1 MYTDGAILRAW
12 HGNRSTP
19 AILLPMPVTSLPAAW
34 PVFLTGLTLSLSLIV
49 AIGAQNTFVLRQG
62 LRREHVGAV
71 VVVCSGLD
79 MALMAL
85 GVSGL
90 AAALG
95 QHPSA
100 LNTLGL
106 VGAAVL
112 AWYALQALRRAFAP
126 GALQA
131 DTAGATVTLKRVLAQ
146 TLAISLLN
154 PHVYLDTVVLV
165 GTVGARQP
173 EPWRG
178 LFLAGAGLGSAL
190 WFTALGYGARLLTPW
205 FARPAA
211 WRVLDAVVAL
221 TMGSIAFGLA
231 RRSLPPF

>member
-1 MYTDGAILRAW
+1 
-12 HGNRSTP
+12 
-19 AILLPMPVTSLPAAW
+19 MPTPAAW

-71 VVVCSGLD
+71 VCVCALLD
-79 MALMAL
+79 LTLMIL

-95 QHPSA
+95 QHPGALSA
-100 LNTLGL
+100 LGL
-106 VGAAVL
+106 AGAAVL
-112 AWYALQALRRAFAP
+112 AAYALQALRRALAP
-126 GALQA
+126 GALMTNTQ
-131 DTAGATVTLKRVLAQ
+131 GAAVPVKTVLAQ

-165 GTVGARQP
+165 GAVGARQP
-173 EPWRG
+173 AEWRG

-190 WFTALGYGARLLTPW
+190 WFIALGYGARLLTPW

-211 WRVLDAVVAL
+211 WRVLDGVVAL
-221 TMGSIAFGLA
+221 TMGSLAFTLA
-231 RRSLPPF
+231 RQSLPVF

>member
-1 MYTDGAILRAW
+1 MF
-12 HGNRSTP
+12 S
-19 AILLPMPVTSLPAAW
+19 SAAW

-71 VVVCSGLD
+71 VAVCALLD
-79 MALMAL
+79 LTLMAL

-90 AAALG
+90 AVALG
-95 QHPSA
+95 QYPRALSA
-100 LNTLGL
+100 LGL
-106 VGAAVL
+106 AGAAVL
-112 AWYALQALRRAFAP
+112 AMYSLQALRRALAP
-126 GALQA
+126 GAL
-131 DTAGATVTLKRVLAQ
+131 TANTQGAAVPARTVLAQ

-165 GTVGARQP
+165 GAVGARQP
-173 EPWRG
+173 AEWRG

-190 WFTALGYGARLLTPW
+190 WFVALGYGARLLTPW
-205 FARPAA
+205 FAKPAA

-221 TMGSIAFGLA
+221 TMGTLAVTLGRQSLLAF
-231 RRSLPPF
+231 

>member
-1 MYTDGAILRAW
+1 
-12 HGNRSTP
+12 
-19 AILLPMPVTSLPAAW
+19 MPSSPAAW
-34 PVFLTGLTLSLSLIV
+34 PVFLTGFTLSLSLIV

-71 VVVCSGLD
+71 VAVCALLD
-79 MALMAL
+79 LALMTL

-95 QHPSA
+95 QHPRA
-100 LNTLGL
+100 LNALGL
-106 VGAAVL
+106 AGAAAL
-112 AWYALQALRRAFAP
+112 AWYALQALRRALAP
-126 GALQA
+126 GALMANTQGLA
-131 DTAGATVTLKRVLAQ
+131 VPLKTVLLQ

-165 GTVGARQP
+165 GAVGARQP
-173 EPWRG
+173 AEWRG

-190 WFTALGYGARLLTPW
+190 WFTTLGFGARLLTPW

-221 TMGSIAFGLA
+221 TMGSLA
-231 RRSLPPF
+231 SSLAWRSLSPA